1 MERNTIEIMAHTATR
16 IDETGVH
23 NRVSASE
30 EMNNIFLWIDHRVR
44 YIIL

>member
-23 NRVSASE
+23 KKVSASE
-30 EMNNIFLWIDHRVR
+30 KNEQ
-44 YIIL
+44 